1 MFSLRVIR
9 PDDADLLPTFY
20 YWTLYVQQSA
30 PAPPVE
36 ILQQAPFIYYIQDWG
51 REGDIGFL
59 LEDLTNHQ
67 VIGMSWFRQFYSHHA
82 GFGFINDQIPEL
94 TIAIHPHYRQQG
106 LGSQLLVRLIQQARI
121 EGFAGL
127 SLSVHRQSPAIA
139 FYQRHQ
145 FQPVNERDPLQVM
158 QLLFA

>member
-1 MFSLRVIR
+1 LFSLRVIR

-20 YWTLYVQQSA
+20 YWTLYVQRSKS
-30 PAPPVE
+30 APPVE
-36 ILQQAPFIYYIQDWG
+36 ILQQAPFLYYTQDWG

-59 LEDLTNHQ
+59 LENVANNQ
-67 VIGMSWFRQFYSHHA
+67 VIGMTWFRQFYSHHA

-94 TIAIHPHYRQQG
+94 TISIHPHYRGRG
-106 LGSQLLVRLIQQARI
+106 LGSQLLARLIQQARM
-121 EGFAGL
+121 EGFTGL
-127 SLSVHRQSPAIA
+127 SLSVHRHSPAIE

-145 FQPVNERDPLQVM
+145 FQPVNERDPLRVM